1 VSTPTSVAPS
11 SGTGSAAVAPV
22 AAGASRRASRPVVRR
37 SRRRSSRL
45 LLNLA
50 ALAVFAVSVF
60 PVYWMVST
68 SFQPNRLI
76 RAPDPSFA
84 PTEPTGANY
93 HRVLFEESQFP
104 FLDALRNSLL
114 VTVFTVV
121 GALVL
126 ALLAA
131 LAVTRFRFRSRRA
144 FIVTILVVQMLP
156 GEAMILS
163 VFRLLDGWALT
174 NTVLGLTMVYVA
186 SVLPFTIWTLR
197 GFVAAVPIE
206 LEEAAMIDGCSR
218 PRAFFTITFPLM
230 APGLIATGVF
240 AFIQAWNEFVLALV
254 LMNRPENL
262 TLPVWL
268 RSFKQVN
275 SGTDWGAIMAGS
287 TLMTVPVVVFFLFV
301 QARMTT
307 GLVSGAV
314 KG

>member
-1 VSTPTSVAPS
+1 MSVSSPAVSVP
-11 SGTGSAAVAPV
+11 
-22 AAGASRRASRPVVRR
+22 AAGGPAIAPALASSSVRTSTHRP
-37 SRRRSSRL
+37 RRRTHRIW
-45 LLNLA
+45 LNLA
-50 ALAVFAVSVF
+50 AIGVFACSVF

-68 SFQPNRLI
+68 SFQPNQMI
-76 RAPDPSFA
+76 RKPDPSFA
-84 PTEPTGANY
+84 PTHPTGANY
-93 HRVLFEESQFP
+93 HHVLFDESQFP

-114 VTVFTVV
+114 VTVSTVV
-121 GALVL
+121 AALVI

-131 LAVTRFRFRSRRA
+131 LAVTRFHFRSRRA
-144 FIVTILVVQMLP
+144 FIVTILIIQMLP
-156 GEAMILS
+156 GEAMIIS

-186 SVLPFTIWTLR
+186 GVLPFTIWTLR
-197 GFVAAVPIE
+197 GFVVGVPIE
-206 LEEAAMIDGCSR
+206 LEEAALIDGCSR
-218 PRAFFTITFPLM
+218 IRAFFTITFPLM

-240 AFIQAWNEFVLALV
+240 AFIQAWNEFVMALV

-287 TLMTVPVVVFFLFV
+287 TLMTIPVIVFFLFV
-301 QARMTT
+301 QGRMTT

>member
-1 VSTPTSVAPS
+1 MSVST
-11 SGTGSAAVAPV
+11 SAAEPAALPAPRTATAV
-22 AAGASRRASRPVVRR
+22 PQVRA
-37 SRRRSSRL
+37 RRRHRRRTQRV

-50 ALAVFAVSVF
+50 ALAVFGCSVF
-60 PVYWMVST
+60 PVYWMVQT
-68 SFQPNRLI
+68 SFLPNRLI
-76 RAPDPSFA
+76 RRPDPLFA
-84 PTEPTGANY
+84 PAEPTVSNY
-93 HRVLFEESQFP
+93 RRVLTQESQFP

-121 GALVL
+121 AALLL

-131 LAVTRFRFRSRRA
+131 LAVTRFRFTSRRA
-144 FIVTILVVQMLP
+144 FVMLILMVQMLP

-163 VFRLLDGWALT
+163 LFRLLDGWALT
-174 NTVLGLTMVYVA
+174 NTVTGLTMVYVA
-186 SVLPFTIWTLR
+186 AVLPFTIWTLR
-197 GFVAAVPIE
+197 GFVGGVPVE

-218 PRAFFTITFPLM
+218 TRAFLKVTFPLM

-287 TLMTVPVVVFFLFV
+287 TLMTIPVIVFFLFV
-301 QARMTT
+301 QGRMTT

>member
-1 VSTPTSVAPS
+1 VSVST
-11 SGTGSAAVAPV
+11 SAAEQAALPAPRTSTATTAQV
-22 AAGASRRASRPVVRR
+22 RARGRH
-37 SRRRSSRL
+37 RRRTQRI

-50 ALAVFAVSVF
+50 ALVVFAVSVF
-60 PVYWMVST
+60 PVYWMVQT
-68 SFQPNRLI
+68 SFLPNRLI
-76 RAPDPSFA
+76 RRPDPLFA
-84 PTEPTGANY
+84 PTEPTASNY
-93 HRVLFEESQFP
+93 RRILTQESQFP
-104 FLDALRNSLL
+104 FLDALRNSML
-114 VTVFTVV
+114 VTVFTVIA
-121 GALVL
+121 ALLL

-144 FIVTILVVQMLP
+144 FVMLILIVQMLP

-163 VFRLLDGWALT
+163 LFRLLDGWALT
-174 NTVLGLTMVYVA
+174 NTVIGLTMVYVA
-186 SVLPFTIWTLR
+186 AVLPFTIWTLR
-197 GFVAAVPIE
+197 GFVVGVPVE

-218 PRAFFTITFPLM
+218 TKAFLKVTFPLM

-287 TLMTVPVVVFFLFV
+287 TLMTIPVIVFFLFV
-301 QARMTT
+301 QGRMTT

>member
-1 VSTPTSVAPS
+1 MTTSAPAVSTAPA
-11 SGTGSAAVAPV
+11 GLSAAP
-22 AAGASRRASRPVVRR
+22 AADEGGRRSSRLVVRR

-50 ALAVFAVSVF
+50 ALGVFFVSVF

-76 RAPDPSFA
+76 RQPDPSFA
-84 PTEPTGANY
+84 PTQPTGGNY

-114 VTVFTVV
+114 VTGFTVV
-121 GALVL
+121 AALVL

-174 NTVLGLTMVYVA
+174 NTILGLTMVYVA
-186 SVLPFTIWTLR
+186 AVLPFTIWTLR
-197 GFVAAVPIE
+197 GFVAGVPIE

-254 LMNRPENL
+254 LMNRPESL

-287 TLMTVPVVVFFLFV
+287 TLMTIPVIVFFLFV

>member
-1 VSTPTSVAPS
+1 VTLSTPVAPS
-11 SGTGSAAVAPV
+11 AATAPAAVP
-22 AAGASRRASRPVVRR
+22 RTIRPPVRR

-45 LLNLA
+45 MLNLA
-50 ALAVFAVSVF
+50 ALAVFVVSVF
-60 PVYWMVST
+60 PVYWMIST

-76 RAPDPSFA
+76 RQPDPSFA

-114 VTVFTVV
+114 VTVTTVV
-121 GALVL
+121 AALVL
-126 ALLAA
+126 ALMAA
-131 LAVTRFRFRSRRA
+131 IAVTRFRFRTRRA

-174 NTVLGLTMVYVA
+174 NTVIGLTMVYVA
-186 SVLPFTIWTLR
+186 AVLPFTIWTLR
-197 GFVAAVPIE
+197 GFVAGVPIE

-218 PRAFFTITFPLM
+218 TRAFLTITFPLM

-254 LMNRPENL
+254 LMNRPESL

-275 SGTDWGAIMAGS
+275 AGTDWGAIMAGS
-287 TLMTVPVVVFFLFV
+287 TLMTIPVVVFFLFV